1 MYAILLAVE
10 KWMPYLQTMPFTIK
24 TYHKSLLYL
33 ADQRANTRLQQK
45 ALLKLMDLQYSIVH
59 KQGPT
64 NAAADA
70 LSRHPAPDSVH
81 AISAYTL
88 AWLDNLIQGYQEGP
102 SAKALMEE
110 LILSNSIVRGFSLV
124 NGVIRHKDRIWL
136 GSNSLAHQHV
146 LQATHS
152 SGVGGHSGFYATCHR
167 VKSMFAWPKMKD
179 TIRSYIQQ
187 CTVCQQA
194 KVEHV

>member
-45 ALLKLMDLQYSIVH
+45 ALLKLMDLQYPIVH

-81 AISAYTL
+81 AISAYTP

-110 LILSNSIVRGFSLV
+110 LILSNSVVRGFSLV
-124 NGVIRHKDRIWL
+124 NGVIRHKDIIWL
-136 GSNSLAHQHV
+136 GSNNLVLVSLGR
-146 LQATHS
+146 L
-152 SGVGGHSGFYATCHR
+152 GVDRRDFL
-167 VKSMFAWPKMKD
+167 
-179 TIRSYIQQ
+179 
-187 CTVCQQA
+187 
-194 KVEHV
+194 